1 MTVLSFTGVCRAFGA
16 TAALQDVTV
25 ELDSGSRTAIVGPSG
40 SGKSSLLHIAAGL
53 DTGHTG
59 TVRRIPPNG
68 VVGYAFQDHR
78 LLPWLPALANV
89 EFALTAARWPRRA
102 IRRRAEQMLELTGM
116 SAAASVYPAMLSGGM
131 RQRVS
136 LARALA
142 VRPAL
147 LLLDEP
153 FSAVDEAQ
161 ADVLCARI
169 RAETAAQRTT
179 LVMVTHRY
187 REASQLTDCAIILV
201 AGRIRAQLV
210 FPRTEPGIAEVD
222 AAAEEMLRAAATR
235 ALDRT
240 ADELL

>member
-16 TAALQDVTV
+16 TTALREVTF
-25 ELDSGSRTAIVGPSG
+25 ELDTGSRTAIVGPSG

-59 TVRRIPPNG
+59 TVRRTPASG
-68 VVGYAFQDHR
+68 VVGYAFQEHR
-78 LLPWLPALANV
+78 LLPWLSALANV
-89 EFALTAARWPRRA
+89 EFALTAARWPRQA
-102 IRRRAEQMLELTGM
+102 IRRRAEEMLELTGM
-116 SAAASVYPAMLSGGM
+116 SAAAAVYPAMLSGGM

-169 RAETAAQRTT
+169 RAETAALRPT
-179 LVMVTHRY
+179 LLMVTHRY
-187 REASQLTDCAIILV
+187 REASQLADRAIILV
-201 AGRIRAQLV
+201 GGRIRAELA
-210 FPRTEPGIAEVD
+210 FPRTEPGIPEVD
-222 AAAEEMLRAAATR
+222 VAAEETLRAAAAR